1 MMSNYS
7 EKYLNKYIL
16 DNVNNLPK
24 ISILDFWS
32 THNCGKYTFY
42 NFEKNIWNQ
51 YDLYPKDKIEIISN
65 IYDMTGDYVVSANK
79 RDTSTFLITNY
90 LKKINGEKSYLFS
103 KDEYISKYLNP
114 NNITICIK
122 NFERNE
128 SANLVA
134 ISVKHF
140 IPNAKIYLFNFYDER
155 KNINI
160 EQLEQTLYQDI
171 INIPSK
177 YVLGQLNSD
186 CSNARNNG
194 LYYTEYYNLVYKYFQ
209 NLNGKV
215 LLLDDNH
222 FFTNGNTLK
231 EILDNN
237 FDIAWAF
244 YSGVP
249 PKLNG
254 EYLTLSHR
262 SLIEVY
268 CGGYVNGSILCINP
282 IKFKNLNIFPLPEYR
297 EYIETILTEKLINN
311 NNLVKYQIKNRY
323 DGDYFND
330 GIYTNDPNE
339 MKHMMIE
346 CGILDKFGNQ
356 IKNILNTNN
365 EKIAII
371 IQGPSLYVNEVKSAW
386 KGFDNNL
393 IFSTWKGDENKYNE
407 NDIVIFN
414 DTPTTS
420 GPRNIN
426 YQKISTYNGLLKAK
440 ELGYKYVLKI
450 RSDYLP
456 TNANEFIKLLDLN
469 KLNFLKWD
477 YTTFLWT
484 TYPTFKGYF
493 DDHFSFGKIDD
504 MLTLWDIPFNFC
516 DSPETMLTW
525 NYISKLKHIDVNY
538 ILPKLNNNNNL
549 YYIKF
554 NNKNLNNCFAHNITN
569 SNFGD
574 SELLGRYESIFNIFS
589 EYRKTPDET
598 RRFMN
603 DNYLNF
609 LKYYNN
615 LPKISIISSK
625 SVDIENVIYPQ
636 HKLEIISN
644 IDDSTSEYVINVD
657 DILSNATII
666 LEYFKKNNLI
676 YINPSMNLIEYN
688 IYDSSL
694 LTIEEYKIKK

>member
-1 MMSNYS
+1 MSNYS
-7 EKYLNKYIL
+7 DEYLNKYIS
-16 DNVNNLPK
+16 DNENDLPK

-32 THNCGKYTFY
+32 TYNRGKYTFY
-42 NFEKNIWNQ
+42 DFEKQIWNQ
-51 YDLYPKDKIEIISN
+51 FDLYPKDKIEIISN
-65 IYDMTGDYVVSANK
+65 INDMTGNYVVSANK
-79 RDTSTFLITNY
+79 RNSSTFLITNY
-90 LKKINGEKSYLFS
+90 LKKINGEKSLLFT

-128 SANLVA
+128 SSNLVA

-155 KNINI
+155 KDINI
-160 EQLEQTLYQDI
+160 EHLDQNLYQDI

-209 NLNGKV
+209 NLNSKV

-231 EILDNN
+231 EILDND
-237 FDIAWAF
+237 FDIAWTF

-254 EYLTLSHR
+254 EYLTLPHK
-262 SLIEVY
+262 SLKEVY

-282 IKFKNLNIFPLPEYR
+282 IKLKNIFPLPEYR
-297 EYIETILTEKLINN
+297 EYIEIILTEKLINN

-330 GIYTNDPNE
+330 GIYTNDSKE

-346 CGILDKFGNQ
+346 YGILGNQ
-356 IKNILNTNN
+356 IKNILKTNN
-365 EKIAII
+365 KKIAIV
-371 IQGPSLYVNEVKSAW
+371 IQGPSLYVNEVKNAW
-386 KGFDNNL
+386 KGFNDNL
-393 IFSTWKGDENKYNE
+393 IFSTWKGDENKYDD

-414 DTPTTS
+414 DPPIIS
-420 GPRNIN
+420 GPRNFN

-440 ELGYKYVLKI
+440 ELGYTYALKI

-469 KLNFLKWD
+469 KLNFLSWD

-484 TYPTFKGYF
+484 TYPTFNGYL

-504 MLTLWDIPFNFC
+504 MLTLWNIPFNFC

-538 ILPKLNNNNNL
+538 ILPKLNNNNDL

-554 NNKNLNNCFAHNITN
+554 DNKNLNNCFAHNFIN
-569 SNFGD
+569 NDFGD
-574 SELLGRYESIFNIFS
+574 RELLGRYESIFNISS
-589 EYRKTPDET
+589 EYRKTPNET
-598 RRFMN
+598 KKFIN

-609 LKYYNN
+609 LKYSNN
-615 LPKISIISSK
+615 LPKISIISSENI
-625 SVDIENVIYPQ
+625 DIKNFIYPQ
-636 HKLEIISN
+636 HKLEIISK
-644 IDDSTSEYVINVD
+644 IEDSTSEYVINFN
-657 DILSNATII
+657 DISSNATII

-676 YINPSMNLIEYN
+676 YINPTMNSIEYN

-694 LTIEEYKIKK
+694 LTIEEYKLKNEK